1 MVMST
6 SCARLRLLSNCL
18 VVVWRFLSNNYGLV
32 VLTNASG
39 HVEQATLLSR
49 VINTVICLVELAEAV
64 AR

>member
-1 MVMST
+1 MVMGT

-18 VVVWRFLSNNYGLV
+18 VVVWRFLSSNYGLV
-32 VLTNASG
+32 VFTDASG